1 MQLSEVNEGIGV
13 AMHPNHGSASAPMPG
28 APVTGRSGWSGR
40 KWMQSLRRVLNS
52 QAGFLLLYALI
63 THFVGLFVGLLAQL
77 EWNILA
83 DPDESHRSIEYI
95 VEHTDAE
102 YAGTI
107 NLVMGL
113 CGLVFLVL
121 MRRRQIADGGPTG
134 IFHRSRYR
142 MTWSVFLGCFL
153 LLFSAQIIAG
163 FYGMGLDWTT
173 EVMGL
178 DSIRTTSDIIE
189 AAGDTLPM
197 LAYTCFVAPV
207 VEEIL
212 FRGAILNSL
221 KPYGKVFA
229 IVTTSAMFGFFHGDL
244 AQGLFAFVVGLV
256 LGYLSCEYSIFW
268 SILLHISNNLIVSNL
283 LGPWISG
290 LDGNVADLVALMLL
304 IACFVGLIVVP
315 SLSERRIRA
324 FVMANR
330 TYSNAYGS
338 WSAPWFVVLLITEGM
353 SMLYLLLS

>member
-1 MQLSEVNEGIGV
+1 MQLAEVNEGIGV
-13 AMHPNHGSASAPMPG
+13 AMHPNHGSVSAPMPG
-28 APVTGRSGWSGR
+28 VPATGRSGWSGR
-40 KWMQSLRRVLNS
+40 KWMQSLRRVLNR
-52 QAGFLLLYALI
+52 QAGFLLLYTMI
-63 THFVGLFVGLLAQL
+63 TQLLGLFVGLLAQL

-83 DPDESHRSIEYI
+83 DPNESHRSIEYI
-95 VEHTDAE
+95 VDHTDAE

-134 IFHRSRYR
+134 IFHRSQYR
-142 MTWSVFLGCFL
+142 MTWSVFLGCFF
-153 LLFSAQIIAG
+153 LLFSAQLIAEI
-163 FYGMGLDWTT
+163 YGIGLGWTT

-178 DSIRTTSDIIE
+178 GSIRTTSDIIE

-197 LAYTCFVAPV
+197 LAYTYFVAPV
-207 VEEIL
+207 VEEIV

-244 AQGLFAFVVGLV
+244 TQGLFAFVVGLI

-268 SILLHISNNLIVSNL
+268 SILVHISNNLIVSNL
-283 LGPWISG
+283 LGSWLSG
-290 LDGNVADLVALMLL
+290 LNADQTDLAALVFL
-304 IACFVGLIVVP
+304 IACFVGLILVP
-315 SLSERRIRA
+315 SLSRRRIRA
-324 FVMANR
+324 FVMENR

-338 WSAPWFVVLLITEGM
+338 WAAPWFVVLLITEGM
-353 SMLYLLLS
+353 SMLYLLIS

>member
-1 MQLSEVNEGIGV
+1 MQLAEVNEGIGV

-28 APVTGRSGWSGR
+28 APVTGRPGWSGR
-40 KWMQSLRRVLNS
+40 KWMQSLRRVLNR

-63 THFVGLFVGLLAQL
+63 TQLAGLLVGLLAQL

-113 CGLVFLVL
+113 CGLAFLVL
-121 MRRRQIADGGPTG
+121 MRRRQITDGGPAG

-153 LLFSAQIIAG
+153 LLFSAQLIAG
-163 FYGMGLDWTT
+163 IYGTGLDWTT

-178 DSIRTTSDIIE
+178 GPIRTTSDIIE

-244 AQGLFAFVVGLV
+244 TQGLFAFVVGLV

-268 SILLHISNNLIVSNL
+268 SILVHISNNLIVSNL
-283 LGPWISG
+283 FGPWLSG
-290 LDGNVADLVALMLL
+290 LNADLADLVALMLL

-330 TYSNAYGS
+330 TYSNAYSS
-338 WSAPWFVVLLITEGM
+338 WAAPWFVVLLITEGI
-353 SMLYLLLS
+353 SMLRLLLS

>member
-1 MQLSEVNEGIGV
+1 
-13 AMHPNHGSASAPMPG
+13 MPG
-28 APVTGRSGWSGR
+28 VPATGRSVWSGR
-40 KWMQSLRRVLNS
+40 QWMQSLRRVLNR

-63 THFVGLFVGLLAQL
+63 TQLAGLLVGLLTQL

-121 MRRRQIADGGPTG
+121 VRRRQIADGGPTG
-134 IFHRSRYR
+134 IFHRSQYR
-142 MTWSVFLGCFL
+142 MTWSVFLGCFF
-153 LLFSAQIIAG
+153 LLFSAQLIAG
-163 FYGMGLDWTT
+163 IYGTGLDWTT

-178 DSIRTTSDIIE
+178 GPIRTTSDIIE

-207 VEEIL
+207 VEEIV

-244 AQGLFAFVVGLV
+244 TQGLFAFIVGLI

-268 SILLHISNNLIVSNL
+268 SILVHISNNLIVSNL
-283 LGPWISG
+283 FGPWLSG

-304 IACFVGLIVVP
+304 IVCFVGLIVVP

-330 TYSNAYGS
+330 TYPNAYSS
-338 WSAPWFVVLLITEGM
+338 WTAPWFVVLLITEGA
-353 SMLYLLLS
+353 SMLRLLLS

>member
-13 AMHPNHGSASAPMPG
+13 AMYPNHGSVSAPMPG
-28 APVTGRSGWSGR
+28 VPATGRSGWSGR
-40 KWMQSLRRVLNS
+40 QWMQSLRRVLNR

-63 THFVGLFVGLLAQL
+63 TQLAGLLVGLLTQL

-121 MRRRQIADGGPTG
+121 VRRRQIADGGPTG
-134 IFHRSRYR
+134 IFHRSQYR
-142 MTWSVFLGCFL
+142 MTWSVFLGCFF
-153 LLFSAQIIAG
+153 LLFSAQLIAG
-163 FYGMGLDWTT
+163 IYGTGLDWTT

-178 DSIRTTSDIIE
+178 GPIRTTSDIIE

-207 VEEIL
+207 VEEIV

-244 AQGLFAFVVGLV
+244 TQGLFAFIVGLI

-268 SILLHISNNLIVSNL
+268 SILVHISNNLIVSNL
-283 LGPWISG
+283 FGPWLSG

-304 IACFVGLIVVP
+304 IVCFVGLIVVP

-330 TYSNAYGS
+330 TYPNAYSS
-338 WSAPWFVVLLITEGM
+338 WTAPWFVVLLITEGA
-353 SMLYLLLS
+353 SMLRLLLS

>member
-1 MQLSEVNEGIGV
+1 MQLAEVNEGIGV

-28 APVTGRSGWSGR
+28 APVTGRPGWSGR
-40 KWMQSLRRVLNS
+40 QWMQSLRRVLNR

-63 THFVGLFVGLLAQL
+63 TQLAGLVVGLLTQL

-83 DPDESHRSIEYI
+83 DPDDSHRSIEYI

-121 MRRRQIADGGPTG
+121 VRRRQIADGGPTG
-134 IFHRSRYR
+134 IFHRSQYR
-142 MTWSVFLGCFL
+142 MTWSVFLGCFF
-153 LLFSAQIIAG
+153 LLFSAQLIAG
-163 FYGMGLDWTT
+163 IYGTGLDWTT

-178 DSIRTTSDIIE
+178 GPIRTTSDIIE

-207 VEEIL
+207 VEEIV

-244 AQGLFAFVVGLV
+244 TQGLFAFIVGLI

-268 SILLHISNNLIVSNL
+268 SILVHISNNLIVSNL
-283 LGPWISG
+283 FGPWLSG
-290 LDGNVADLVALMLL
+290 LNADLADLVALMLL

-330 TYSNAYGS
+330 TYSNAYSS
-338 WSAPWFVVLLITEGM
+338 WAAPWFVVLLITEGI
-353 SMLYLLLS
+353 SMLRLLLS

>member
-13 AMHPNHGSASAPMPG
+13 AMYPNHGSVSAPMPG
-28 APVTGRSGWSGR
+28 VPATGRSGWSGR
-40 KWMQSLRRVLNS
+40 QWMQSLRRVLNR

-63 THFVGLFVGLLAQL
+63 TQLAGLLVGLLTQL

-121 MRRRQIADGGPTG
+121 VRRRQIADGGPTG
-134 IFHRSRYR
+134 IFHRSQYR
-142 MTWSVFLGCFL
+142 MTWSVFLGCFF
-153 LLFSAQIIAG
+153 LLFSAQLIAG
-163 FYGMGLDWTT
+163 IYGTGLDWTT

-178 DSIRTTSDIIE
+178 GPIRTTSDIIE

-207 VEEIL
+207 VEEIV

-244 AQGLFAFVVGLV
+244 TQGLFAFIVGLI

-268 SILLHISNNLIVSNL
+268 SILVHISNNLIVSNL
-283 LGPWISG
+283 LGPWLSG

-304 IACFVGLIVVP
+304 IVCFVGLIVVP
-315 SLSERRIRA
+315 SLSERTIRA

-330 TYSNAYGS
+330 TYPNAYSS
-338 WSAPWFVVLLITEGM
+338 WTAPWFVVLLITEGA
-353 SMLYLLLS
+353 SMLRLLLS

>member
-13 AMHPNHGSASAPMPG
+13 ATYPNHGSVSAPMPG
-28 APVTGRSGWSGR
+28 VPATGRSGWSGR
-40 KWMQSLRRVLNS
+40 QWMQSLRRVLNR

-63 THFVGLFVGLLAQL
+63 TQLAGLLVGLLTQL

-121 MRRRQIADGGPTG
+121 VRRRQIADGGPTG
-134 IFHRSRYR
+134 IFHRSQYR
-142 MTWSVFLGCFL
+142 MTWSVFLGCFF
-153 LLFSAQIIAG
+153 LLFSAQLIAG
-163 FYGMGLDWTT
+163 IYGTGLDWTT

-178 DSIRTTSDIIE
+178 GPIRTTSDIIE

-207 VEEIL
+207 VEEIV

-244 AQGLFAFVVGLV
+244 TQGLFAFIVGLI

-268 SILLHISNNLIVSNL
+268 SILVHISNNLIVSNL
-283 LGPWISG
+283 FGPWLSG

-304 IACFVGLIVVP
+304 IVCFVGLIVVP

-330 TYSNAYGS
+330 TYPNAYSS
-338 WSAPWFVVLLITEGM
+338 WTAPWFVVLLITEGA
-353 SMLYLLLS
+353 SMLRLLLS